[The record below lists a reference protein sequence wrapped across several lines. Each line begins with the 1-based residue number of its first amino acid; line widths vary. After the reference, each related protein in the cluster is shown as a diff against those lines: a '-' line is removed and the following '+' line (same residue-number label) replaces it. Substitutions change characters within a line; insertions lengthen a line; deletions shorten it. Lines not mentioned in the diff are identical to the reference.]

1 MSITNNIIASYR
13 FIYDINSTVTL
24 IPALCLSI
32 SQNAS
37 LNQIIYVVLS
47 ITLFIYHFQVGNQI
61 TETSIQEDKI
71 NKPFRPIASGIISKY
86 EGYYHFYV
94 SLILYLII
102 SYLFNIIQE
111 TILWIFISYLL
122 NFTWLGKD
130 GFIKNILLFPGTYC
144 LITSTLIIINGR
156 NSLIYYKNEI
166 LLTCLYFNLNIFI
179 QDLKDHKGDLKSNRK
194 TLSIR
199 YGFDNVRK
207 LLIINPIICIIL
219 HTLELFLYTTQR
231 YINNYL
237 YFSLTYFCLITIIL
251 KLYGTPFIKYNVIT
265 AYKILCL
272 YMCILFLSFPKKIF
286 PF

>member
-1 MSITNNIIASYR
+1 MNVINNINAFYR

-37 LNQIIYVVLS
+37 LKQFIYVFLS
-47 ITLFIYHFQVGNQI
+47 VTLFIYHFQVGNQI

-71 NKPFRPIASGIISKY
+71 NKPFRPIASEIISKY
-86 EGYYHFYV
+86 EGYYHFYL

-102 SYLFNIIQE
+102 SYLLNIIQE

-130 GFIKNILLFPGTYC
+130 GIIKNILLFPGTYC
-144 LITSTLIIINGR
+144 LISSTLTIINGR
-156 NSLIYYKNEI
+156 TSLTYYKKEI

-199 YGFDNVRK
+199 YGFDKVRK
-207 LLIINPIICIIL
+207 VLIVNPIICIIL
-219 HTLELFLYTTQR
+219 HALEIFLYPMQR

-237 YFSLTYFCLITIIL
+237 YFALTSFCLIIIIL
-251 KLYGTPFIKYNVIT
+251 KLYGTTFINHNVMIS
-265 AYKILCL
+265 YKFLCL
-272 YMCILFLSFPKKIF
+272 YMCILFLSFPKIS
-286 PF
+286 